1 MQVTTHYCVYT
12 IRVQVVVNED
22 TAGNVTQLQAE
33 IKKLR
38 DIVDQLKGKHDQM

>member
-1 MQVTTHYCVYT
+1 M
-12 IRVQVVVNED
+12 VNED

-38 DIVDQLKGKHDQM
+38 DTVDQLKGIHA